1 MRSRIT
7 LFSVVASLLA
17 SASARAQ
24 SSLPPPQALAE
35 RYIDAIGGVSVEDA
49 VTRALEREPSLRAA
63 KTEIDAAQA
72 MRLQAGL
79 RPNPI
84 ASFERRQEPWGTDNQ
99 TSIGMEWPLDLFR
112 RSARLSVAERELEA
126 TELSVADRR
135 RVLAAEVRMRY
146 GDAAAAIREV
156 AIAESLAVSA
166 RRAVELLRARVEE
179 GASPPLD
186 RDLLEVELLRFE
198 SDRLIAAGRADAALF
213 ALKRVMGEPADVSL
227 KLHDTLEALV
237 GPAPTV
243 ADAASAPKLEASVVS
258 DRSDVREAEARV
270 AAAAARIE
278 RARSDGRFDLGL
290 FGTYMRMDA
299 GFPQRGVDARGNLE
313 RVRGVFNYLAGGV
326 MVMVPLRN
334 RNQGEVGVAEAGR
347 AGAQAKVDAAR
358 LAAQSEIAT
367 AAARHVQSRQA
378 VGLYERGVRLARQN
392 LDVIR
397 QIYELGK
404 GPVFDVLT
412 EQRRYLELERAF
424 TDALH
429 EAFDARTALRRAR
442 GEQ

>member
-1 MRSRIT
+1 MRSRMT
-7 LFSVVASLLA
+7 LFSVAASLLA
-17 SASARAQ
+17 VASARAQ

-35 RYIDAIGGVSVEDA
+35 RHIDVIGGVPLEEA

-63 KTEIDAAQA
+63 KTEVDAAQA

-79 RPNPI
+79 RPNPV
-84 ASFERRQEPWGTDNQ
+84 ASFERRQEPRGTDNQ
-99 TSIGMEWPLDLFR
+99 TSMGMEWPLDLFR

-126 TELSVADRR
+126 TERSVADRR
-135 RVLAAEVRMRY
+135 RVLASEVRMRY
-146 GDAAAAIREV
+146 GDVAAAVREV
-156 AIAESLAVSA
+156 AIAENLAGSA
-166 RRAVELLRARVEE
+166 KRAIELLRARVEE

-213 ALKRVMGEPADVSL
+213 ALKRVMGEPADVVL
-227 KLHDTLEALV
+227 KLHDTLEVLV
-237 GPAPTV
+237 GSTPAV
-243 ADAASAPKLEASVVS
+243 ADDVSAPRLDASVVS
-258 DRSDVREAEARV
+258 DRSDIQEAEARV
-270 AAAAARIE
+270 AVAAARIE
-278 RARSDGRFDLGL
+278 RARSEGRFDLSL

-299 GFPQRGVDARGNLE
+299 GFPQQGFDAQGSLE

-326 MVMVPLRN
+326 MVTVPLRN
-334 RNQGEVGVAEAGR
+334 RNQGEVGVAAAER
-347 AGAQAKVDAAR
+347 AGAQAKVEAAR
-358 LAAQSEIAT
+358 LAAQSEIAA
-367 AAARHVQSRQA
+367 AAARDVRSRQA
-378 VGLYERGVRLARQN
+378 VALYERGVRLARQN

-397 QIYELGK
+397 QVYELGQ
-404 GPVFDVLT
+404 GSVSDVLT

-429 EAFDARTALRRAR
+429 EAFDARTTLRRAR